1 MPIEQS
7 TGVVGF
13 LDHIKTGTLHR
24 KSALERVGFDSSN
37 DLEIDRRIRAE
48 KISVVVLKNLKK
60 ELELSDEDALSLVS
74 MSRAT
79 IARRRTL
86 KADEAGRV
94 FRIASLLALSEEVLG
109 SHEKGIRWLKS
120 PTFFLGNETPLN
132 LAKTEA
138 GADAVKNLL
147 FRIEHS
153 VYS

>member
-1 MPIEQS
+1 MCS
-7 TGVVGF
+7 SD
-13 LDHIKTGTLHR
+13 LD
-24 KSALERVGFDSSN
+24 D
-37 DLEIDRRIRAE
+37 
-48 KISVVVLKNLKK
+48 
-60 ELELSDEDALSLVS
+60 DALSLVS

-109 SHEKGIRWLKS
+109 SHEKSIRWLKS

>member
-7 TGVVGF
+7 IGVIGF

-48 KISVVVLKNLKK
+48 KVSVVVLKNLKK
-60 ELELSDEDALSLVS
+60 ELELSDEDTLSLVS

-94 FRIASLLALSEEVLG
+94 LGSLLY
-109 SHEKGIRWLKS
+109 W
-120 PTFFLGNETPLN
+120 P
-132 LAKTEA
+132 
-138 GADAVKNLL
+138 
-147 FRIEHS
+147 
-153 VYS
+153 